1 LVNAEC
7 CDAFPISNVY
17 NMLVIDTLSDHAAI
31 LVSTDGPVRK
41 IARAFKFENWWLKED
56 DFHNCVKRD

>member
-1 LVNAEC
+1 
-7 CDAFPISNVY
+7 
-17 NMLVIDTLSDHAAI
+17 MLVIDTLSDHAAI